1 MRPRVLLLA
10 LLAAFAFS
18 APAPA
23 WAVKTVVV
31 GKGAKKGKGK
41 KDDPPGDDKD
51 GKGKKGKEPTF
62 KALSPN
68 MFQDCM
74 EQVGAPDKIDNY
86 LLLSVDPTGRVINAE
101 LDDPKLA
108 ESPVGTCI
116 LGGAKK
122 VSGLNPKETRPTL
135 HLQLA
140 KKK

>member
-1 MRPRVLLLA
+1 MRSRVLLLA
-10 LLAAFAFS
+10 LFAAFAF
-18 APAPA
+18 AVPAPA
-23 WAVKTVVV
+23 LAVKTVVV
-31 GKGAKKGKGK
+31 SKGGKKGKGK
-41 KDDPPGDDKD
+41 KEDPPGDEK
-51 GKGKKGKEPTF
+51 GGKKGKEPTF
-62 KALSPN
+62 KSLSPT
-68 MFQDCM
+68 MFQECM